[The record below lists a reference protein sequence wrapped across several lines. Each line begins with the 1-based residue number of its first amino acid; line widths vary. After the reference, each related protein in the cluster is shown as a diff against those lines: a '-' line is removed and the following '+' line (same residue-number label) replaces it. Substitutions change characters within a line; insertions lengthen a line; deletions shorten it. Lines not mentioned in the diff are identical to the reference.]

1 MLKIEDIEVYIGEHQ
16 VLRNVSLE
24 VGNAER
30 VAVLGANGAGK
41 STLIRTVVGLLKP
54 RVGKILFQGKE
65 IERLLPQDIANLGLA
80 CVPEGRRPF
89 KDMSVLDNLR
99 MGAYTPRARPQ
110 LKESLD
116 EVATLFPVL
125 AQRLHQPAGTLSGGE
140 QQMLA
145 IGRALMSRPE
155 LLLVDELSLGLAPIV
170 VRDIYKV
177 LKLVGERITL
187 ILVEQN
193 VHQVLRQTDR
203 AYLMETGRIVR
214 SGNSREFLE
223 DPAIKSAY
231 LGQGQKL

>member
-1 MLKIEDIEVYIGEHQ
+1 
-16 VLRNVSLE
+16 
-24 VGNAER
+24 
-30 VAVLGANGAGK
+30 
-41 STLIRTVVGLLKP
+41 
-54 RVGKILFQGKE
+54 
-65 IERLLPQDIANLGLA
+65 
-80 CVPEGRRPF
+80 
-89 KDMSVLDNLR
+89 MSVLDNLR
-99 MGAYTPRARPQ
+99 MGAYTPRARPH
-110 LKESLD
+110 LKKSLE

-170 VRDIYKV
+170 VRDIYRV
-177 LKLVGERITL
+177 LKLVEERITL

-214 SGNSREFLE
+214 EGNSHEFLE

-231 LGQGQKL
+231 LGQGQRL